1 MKLPKSISKTLRT
14 IVLILYIPIYIAA
27 FILHAI
33 ARILLSIAYAGL
45 LNFKYSKDV
54 ILSVINRHEHR

>member
-1 MKLPKSISKTLRT
+1 MKLPKSVLNTLKA
-14 IVLILYIPIYIAA
+14 IVLILYVPIYIAA

-33 ARILLSIAYAGL
+33 ARVLLSIAYAGL